1 MTTAFD
7 PTRFRFIAD
16 ALNGTGGFADGSYL
30 VQYPREDSAKLD
42 RRKAIA
48 WYANALR
55 PACQR
60 FVGYLLKRPPQRQIA
75 HPLLSDFARECN
87 WQNDSLDVFWGAF
100 MLDAKARGSMLLL
113 VDMPADPAED
123 RAVPY
128 LVALAPERVTRY
140 RLDARGQ
147 LAEVVFSDTLEV
159 DGKTTAVVRRYD
171 ADGWAVLEGDK
182 VLQSGTHGL
191 GVCPILA
198 FTEAGLFPHVGPF
211 ATLADLSKRLY
222 NLRSELDEILRA
234 QTFSLLAYQV
244 PSAEAASFDPGL
256 VAETFSTEALLVYG
270 AEAPRFIAPPD
281 GPATIYQ
288 QVIAQIE
295 ALIRE
300 AALYVDPPTTQ
311 QESGVALALRF
322 QALNAALIAFA
333 RRMEDFE
340 RRLWDLV
347 CRWLGIAAPPEIAW
361 SKDYS
366 LTDLKTEIEIAQ
378 NMAALG
384 APPAYQAEKLK
395 QLMALD
401 LSSIDPAVL
410 EGLLLA
416 ADEPGQ
422 EASGGGPLPSPSG
435 RGAGGEGNSPGA
447 PPDAGSAP

>member
-1 MTTAFD
+1 MSAFD
-7 PTRFRFIAD
+7 PTRFQFIAD
-16 ALNGTGGFADGSYL
+16 ALNGAGGFADGSYL
-30 VQYPREDSAKLD
+30 VQYPREDAAKLD

-60 FVGYLLKRPPQRQIA
+60 FVGYLTKRPPQRQFGQ
-75 HPLLSDFARECN
+75 PLLREFAQSCT
-87 WQNDSLDVFWGAF
+87 WQNDGLDVFWGSF
-100 MLDAKARGSMLLL
+100 MQDAKARGSMLLL
-113 VDMPADPAED
+113 VDRPADPAAE
-123 RAVPY
+123 RTLPY
-128 LVALAPERVTRY
+128 LVAIAPERVTRY

-147 LAEVVFSDTLEV
+147 LAEVAFTDTA
-159 DGKTTAVVRRYD
+159 DIAGQTKTVTRQYD
-171 ADGWAVLEGDK
+171 AAGWAVLEGDK
-182 VLQSGTHGL
+182 TLESGAHDL
-191 GVCPILA
+191 GICPILA
-198 FTEAGLFPHVGPF
+198 FAEAGLFPHVGPF
-211 ATLADLSKRLY
+211 ATVADLSKRLY

-244 PSAEAASFDPGL
+244 PSAEQAAFNPSQ
-256 VAETFSTEALLVYG
+256 VAEVFSTEALLVYG

-288 QVIAQIE
+288 AVIAQVE
-295 ALIRE
+295 SLIRD

-322 QALNAALIAFA
+322 QALNSALVQFA

-340 RRLWDLV
+340 RRLWDVV

-410 EGLLLA
+410 ESLLLA

-422 EASGGGPLPSPSG
+422 EASGGGVPSPPTPLP
-435 RGAGGEGNSPGA
+435 GGEG
-447 PPDAGSAP
+447 SAP